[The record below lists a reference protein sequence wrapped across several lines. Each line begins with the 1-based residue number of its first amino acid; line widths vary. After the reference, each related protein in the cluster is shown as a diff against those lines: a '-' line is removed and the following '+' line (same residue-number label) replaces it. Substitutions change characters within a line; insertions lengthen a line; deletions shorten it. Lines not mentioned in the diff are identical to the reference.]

1 MTDNTEPARPS
12 TDGDPLVNVDP
23 STAEGRS
30 RLLLFGGLT
39 SLAVGHLVET
49 SLLIWAGVGIVGAA
63 FALNT
68 AGKLVHY
75 RSLPIPSRDRLALS
89 ATWVLLTGSV
99 VTLLANFAYTR
110 YGAGDGAYFWPLAVA
125 GVGFG
130 LLHMAAQ
137 STYLPAGELP
147 PEQ

>member
-1 MTDNTEPARPS
+1 MTDNTDAPRQMCTES
-12 TDGDPLVNVDP
+12 SPLIDP

-30 RLLLFGGLT
+30 RLLLFGGLALL
-39 SLAVGHLVET
+39 SVGHLVELST
-49 SLLIWAGVGIVGAA
+49 VALGGVATVALA

-75 RSLPIPSRDRLALS
+75 RRLPVPSRDRLILS
-89 ATWVLLTGSV
+89 VSWVLLAATV
-99 VTLLANFAYTR
+99 VGLLANFVYTR
-110 YGAGDGAYFWPLAVA
+110 YGAGGGAYFWSLAVA

-137 STYLPAGELP
+137 SIYLPESEAGTD
-147 PEQ
+147 Q